1 MSVLSGYVHSV
12 AFSKDG
18 FFIFNFDVH
27 EVEDSVFNDRA
38 TAVKGLLPGLIQLRY
53 NVPLRLIGR
62 WTNHK
67 KFGRQFKVET
77 WEPWARFHS
86 DIEVFLQL
94 CVEGFTDPTV
104 SRRLI
109 EKYGLETYNVLT
121 NKPSEVLAETFEGLT
136 PESIR
141 GAVEGWQR
149 MLSARDLSSLLND
162 TFTPTDQQAI
172 LAKFSLDASSIIRSN
187 PYRLME
193 IRGFSFEKVDTLATV
208 TMGIPLND
216 PRRIC
221 GSILWALQE
230 ASLDGHLFL
239 RRGDIPERLRN
250 LEVGEISYDCC
261 IRAVDQLVSH
271 RSVIV
276 DPDVGVYLPTFYQYE
291 RDAARLLAKMHMP
304 SGLDVDP
311 AKFLHEYEQ
320 TFGIELSELQRKAVE
335 ILIQQRILVLTGLP
349 GTGKT
354 MVIRT
359 FVNLFEKNGLNYT
372 LMAPTGI
379 AAKRLSAVT
388 GRPAGTIHRLLKYNG
403 SEWEYGSG
411 GRQYPTNAVIV
422 DECSMVDQELFYR
435 LLSALSHDTI
445 IVLVGDSAQ
454 LPSVGP
460 GSVIRELMACQALP
474 SVKLTQI
481 FRQSSKG
488 AIVQNSHRINQGE
501 MPLLEDPKTATE
513 FKFVRCSDE
522 EKIVQF
528 IVEVASRL
536 KAKDANFQVL
546 SPKYD
551 GVVGV
556 NNLND
561 LLRERLNPLTSQAE
575 WKKGSLLFREGDRL
589 MVVKNDYEL
598 NVYNGD
604 VGKFLR
610 LTPDDTLLVRIYGA
624 EGREEGVVEF
634 TESDA
639 LEKLRLAYTVTVHK
653 SQGNEFDTILMP
665 IVKAQGRMLQRN
677 LLYTAVTR
685 ARKRVWLVGEES
697 AILTAVKNDKVVTRN
712 TVLADTISAQL
723 AGVETPNLTEVVA
736 HGT

>member
-1 MSVLSGYVHSV
+1 MSVISGYVYSV

-18 FFIFNFDVH
+18 FFIFDLDVH
-27 EVEDSVFNDRA
+27 KVEDSDFNDKA

-53 NVPLRLIGR
+53 NVPLRLIGK
-62 WTNHK
+62 WVNHK
-67 KFGRQFKVET
+67 KFGRQFKVMT
-77 WEPWARFHS
+77 WEPWARYPS
-86 DIEVFLQL
+86 DIEVFLRL

-104 SRRLI
+104 SKRLT

-121 NKPSEVLAETFEGLT
+121 NKAGEVLAETFEGLT
-136 PESIR
+136 LESIR

-149 MLSARDLSSLLND
+149 MLSARDLSNLLND
-162 TFTPTDQQAI
+162 SFTPTDQQMI
-172 LAKFSLDASSIIRSN
+172 MAKFGLDASPIIRSN

-193 IRGFSFEKVDTLATV
+193 IRGFSFEKVDALATV
-208 TMGIPLND
+208 AMGIPLND
-216 PRRIC
+216 TRRIC

-239 RRGDIPERLRN
+239 RRGDIPERLRKIG
-250 LEVGEISYDCC
+250 EVSYERCVE
-261 IRAVDQLVSH
+261 AVDQLVSQK
-271 RSVIV
+271 SVIV
-276 DPDVGVYLPTFYQYE
+276 DPEVGVYLPTFYQYE
-291 RDAARLLAKMHMP
+291 REAARLLAKMHMP

-320 TFGIELSELQRKAVE
+320 TYGIELSELQRKAVE

-359 FVNLFEKNGLNYT
+359 FVNLFEKNGLSYT

-379 AAKRLSAVT
+379 AAKRLSAMT
-388 GRPAGTIHRLLKYNG
+388 SRPAGTIHRLLKYNG
-403 SEWEYGSG
+403 AEWEYGSG
-411 GRQYPTNAVIV
+411 RKLYPTNAVIV

-460 GSVIRELMACQALP
+460 GSVIRELMSCQALP

-481 FRQSSKG
+481 FRQSTKG
-488 AIVQNSHRINQGE
+488 AIVQNSHKINQGE
-501 MPLLEDPKTATE
+501 MPFLEDPKTATE

-528 IVEVASRL
+528 IVEMAARL

-561 LLRERLNPLTSQAE
+561 LLRERLNPLTSQTE
-575 WKKGSLLFREGDRL
+575 WKSGSLLFREGDRL
-589 MVVKNDYEL
+589 MVVKNDYEKG
-598 NVYNGD
+598 VYNGD

-610 LTPDDTLLVRIYGA
+610 LTQEDCLLVRIYGA
-624 EGREEGVVEF
+624 EGCEEGVVEF
-634 TESDA
+634 TESEA
-639 LEKLRLAYTVTVHK
+639 LEKLRLAYAVTVHK

-665 IVKAQGRMLQRN
+665 IVKTQGRMLQRN

-697 AILTAVKNDKVVTRN
+697 AILTAVKNDRVITRN

-723 AGVETPNLTEVVA
+723 SGVGAPSLTEMLA
-736 HGT
+736 HGS